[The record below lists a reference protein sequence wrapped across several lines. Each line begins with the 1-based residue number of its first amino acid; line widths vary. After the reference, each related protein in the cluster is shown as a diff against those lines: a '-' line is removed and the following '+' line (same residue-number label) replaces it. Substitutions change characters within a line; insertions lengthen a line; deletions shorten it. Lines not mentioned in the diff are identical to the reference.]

1 MTGCYTRR
9 MDQRTPCDV
18 LLTNAHVLRMDAE
31 FTTHARGAVAIEAGR
46 ILDVGDIDAK
56 YAAREVVDCRG
67 RVVMPGLVNA
77 HTHAPMALLRGLADD
92 LRLDV
97 WLMGYMMPV
106 EREFVQP
113 DFVALGTQLA
123 CAEMIRSGTTC
134 FADMY
139 YFEESVAEAAAAAG
153 LRAMCAQTVL
163 KFPSPDAASFEDG
176 LARARDF
183 ISRWRGHELIVPAI
197 APHAPYTCTT
207 EILRASAELA
217 CEFDVPL
224 HTHLAETTFEVEQS
238 RGEHGMPVIPW
249 VRKNRLFDA
258 RVLAAHCVHVDEGEI
273 RTLKDAGAGIAHNP
287 TSNLKLGSGVA
298 PVAKMLAL
306 GAAVGI
312 GTDGAASNN
321 DLDMFEEMRLA
332 ALLAK
337 GVTADPTAL
346 PARQA
351 LAMATSVGARA
362 MHCDAIAGSLEPGK
376 RADLIVVDLDQAHN
390 VPRFARDDNSVY
402 AQIVYASKSTDVVHV
417 MCNGR
422 WLMRERRLL
431 TLDEDA
437 LRSAAAEVARRV
449 DTFLIRREQSV
460 LQKLV
465 AIGGATEGESF
476 EVQVKARIDSADR
489 VLEAL
494 KSDEIT
500 VIRAVHYH
508 QYDTYFFFDDPAQ
521 GRLRYREDTKLDD
534 RGEVTNVRARLTLTG
549 LSHEAAFGSVLLFR
563 SRFLAPA
570 THSPRFYREYF
581 RPQRE
586 REIEKD
592 RRRWLVG
599 YRGVQFYVHLD
610 RLLKPATDGYFLEVK
625 SRTWSRRD
633 AEDKAAVIVPL
644 LERLGARND
653 QAIAQD
659 YVELK

>member
-1 MTGCYTRR
+1 
-9 MDQRTPCDV
+9 MD
-18 LLTNAHVLRMDAE
+18 DA
-31 FTTHARGAVAIEAGR
+31 FRVYAPGSIAIARGEIVAIGNVDSAYEPHET
-46 ILDVGDIDAK
+46 LDCK
-56 YAAREVVDCRG
+56 G

-77 HTHAPMALLRGLADD
+77 HTHAPMTLLRGLADD

-106 EREFVQP
+106 EREFVRP
-113 DFVALGTQLA
+113 DFVALGTKLA

-139 YFEESVAEAAAAAG
+139 YFEESVAEATAAAG
-153 LRAMCAQTVL
+153 LRALCAQTVL
-163 KFPSPDAASFEDG
+163 KFPSPDAASFEDA
-176 LARARDF
+176 LDRAREF
-183 ISRWRGHELIVPAI
+183 IVRWRGHELIVPAV

-207 EILRASAELA
+207 EILRSCVDLA

-224 HTHLAETTFEVEQS
+224 HTHLAETSFEVDQS
-238 RGEHGMPVIPW
+238 RREHGMPVVPW
-249 VRKNRLFDA
+249 VKKLRLFDA

-273 RTLKDAGAGIAHNP
+273 RTLKDAHAGIAHNP

-298 PVAKMLAL
+298 PINRMLEL

-312 GTDGAASNN
+312 GTDGTASNN

-337 GVTADPTAL
+337 GVSGDPTAL
-346 PARQA
+346 PARDA
-351 LAMATSVGARA
+351 LAMATRVGARA
-362 MHCDAIAGSLEPGK
+362 LHCEGITGSLEPGK
-376 RADLIVVDLDQAHN
+376 RADLIVVDLNQSHN
-390 VPRFARDDNSVY
+390 VPRFGRDANSVY
-402 AQIVYASKSTDVVHV
+402 AQLVYASKAADVVDV

-422 WLMRERRLL
+422 WLMRDRRLL
-431 TLDEDA
+431 TLNEEE
-437 LRSAAAEVARRV
+437 LRAAAADIAKRI
-449 DTFLIRREQSV
+449 DMFLIQREQSV
-460 LQKLV
+460 LQKLI
-465 AIGGATEGESF
+465 AIGGATEEESF
-476 EVQVKARIDSADR
+476 EVQVKARLKSVDAVRDA
-489 VLEAL
+489 LE
-494 KSDEIT
+494 SDEIT

-508 QYDTYFFFDDPAQ
+508 QFDTYFFFDDPDQ
-521 GRLRYREDTKLDD
+521 GRLRYREDASLDERD
-534 RGEVTNVRARLTLTG
+534 TVANVRARLTLTG

-581 RPQRE
+581 KPARE

-610 RLLKPATDGYFLEVK
+610 RLLKPATDGHFLEVK

-633 AEDKAAVIVPL
+633 AQDKAAIITAL
-644 LERLGARND
+644 LERLGARSD
-653 QAIAQD
+653 ETISED

>member
-1 MTGCYTRR
+1 
-9 MDQRTPCDV
+9 MDARTACDI
-18 LLTNAHVLRMDAE
+18 LLTNAHVLTMDGAY
-31 FTTHARGAVAIEAGR
+31 TVHAPGSIAIANGR
-46 ILDVGDIDAK
+46 IIAVGDIEASLQP
-56 YAAREVVDCRG
+56 RETLDCQG

-77 HTHAPMALLRGLADD
+77 HTHAPMTLLRGLADD

-106 EREFVQP
+106 EREFVRP
-113 DFVALGTQLA
+113 EFVALGTKLA

-139 YFEESVAEAAAAAG
+139 YFEESVAAAAAEAG
-153 LRAMCAQTVL
+153 LRALCAQTVL
-163 KFPSPDAASFEDG
+163 KFPSPDAASFEDA
-176 LARARDF
+176 LDRAREF
-183 ISRWRGHELIVPAI
+183 IRRWRDHELILPAV

-207 EILRASAELA
+207 EILRACADLA

-224 HTHLAETTFEVEQS
+224 HTHLAETAFEVEQS
-238 RGEHGMPVIPW
+238 RREHGMPVVPW
-249 VRKNRLFDA
+249 VKKLRLFDA

-298 PVAKMLAL
+298 PVVKMLDL

-312 GTDGAASNN
+312 GTDGTASNN
-321 DLDMFEEMRLA
+321 DLDMFEETRLA

-337 GVTADPTAL
+337 GTTGDPTAL

-351 LAMATSVGARA
+351 LAMATRLGARA
-362 MHCDAIAGSLEPGK
+362 LHCEAITGSLEPGK
-376 RADLIVVDLDQAHN
+376 RADLIVVDLNQPHN
-390 VPRFARDDNSVY
+390 VPQFVRDPNSVY
-402 AQIVYASKSTDVVHV
+402 AQLVYAGKASDVVDV

-422 WLMRERRLL
+422 WLMRGRRLL
-431 TLDEDA
+431 TVAEDE
-437 LRSAAAEVARRV
+437 LRSAAADIARRI
-449 DTFLIRREQSV
+449 DRFLIQREQSV
-460 LQKLV
+460 LQKLI
-465 AIGGATEGESF
+465 AIGGATEEESF
-476 EVQVKARIDSADR
+476 EVQVKVRVKSPDT

-494 KSDEIT
+494 EGDEIT
-500 VIRAVHYH
+500 LIRAVHYH
-508 QYDTYFFFDDPAQ
+508 QFDTYFFFDDPDQ
-521 GRLRYREDTKLDD
+521 GRLRYREDESLDD
-534 RGEVTNVRARLTLTG
+534 RGTVTNVRARLTLTG
-549 LSHEAAFGSVLLFR
+549 LSHEEAFGSVLLFR

-581 RPQRE
+581 KPARE

-610 RLLKPATDGYFLEVK
+610 RLLKPATDGHFLEVK

-633 AEDKAAVIVPL
+633 ARDKSVVILEL
-644 LERLGARND
+644 LERLGAPSD
-653 QAIAQD
+653 QVITKD

>member
-1 MTGCYTRR
+1 MTLRR
-9 MDQRTPCDV
+9 PCDI
-18 LLTNAHVLRMDAE
+18 LLTNAHVLTMDDG
-31 FTTHARGAVAIEAGR
+31 FTVHVGGAIAIADGTIVA
-46 ILDVGDIDAK
+46 VGDIESAFD
-56 YAAREVVDCRG
+56 AREILDCHG

-77 HTHAPMALLRGLADD
+77 HTHAAMTLLRGLADD

-106 EREFVQP
+106 EREFVRP
-113 DFVALGTQLA
+113 DFVALGTKLA

-153 LRAMCAQTVL
+153 LRALCTQTVL
-163 KFPSPDAASFEDG
+163 KFPSPDAASFEDA
-176 LARARDF
+176 LDRARDF
-183 ISRWRGHELIVPAI
+183 IIRWKDHELIVPGV

-207 EILRASAELA
+207 QIMRACVDLA

-224 HTHLAETTFEVEQS
+224 HTHLAETSFEVDQS
-238 RGEHGMPVIPW
+238 RREHGMPVVPW
-249 VRKNRLFDA
+249 VKKLRLFDA

-273 RTLKDAGAGIAHNP
+273 RTLKDASAGIAHNP

-298 PVAKMLAL
+298 PINKMLDL

-312 GTDGAASNN
+312 GTDGTASNN
-321 DLDMFEEMRLA
+321 DLDMFEEVRLA

-337 GVTADPTAL
+337 GVTGDPTAL

-351 LAMATSVGARA
+351 LAMATRIGARA
-362 MHCDAIAGSLEPGK
+362 LHCDAMTGSLEPGK
-376 RADLIVVDLDQAHN
+376 RADLIVVDLDQTHN
-390 VPRFARDDNSVY
+390 VPRFGRDANSVY
-402 AQIVYASKSTDVVHV
+402 AQLVYASKAADVVHV

-422 WLMRERRLL
+422 WLMRDRVLL
-431 TLDEDA
+431 TLNEDE
-437 LRSAAAEVARRV
+437 LRAAAAAIARRI
-449 DTFLIRREQSV
+449 DMFLIQREQSV
-460 LQKLV
+460 LQKLI
-465 AIGGATEGESF
+465 AIGGATQEESF
-476 EVQVKARIDSADR
+476 EVQVKARLTSAEA

-494 KSDEIT
+494 TSDDIT

-508 QYDTYFFFDDPAQ
+508 QFDTYFFFDDPDQ
-521 GRLRYREDTKLDD
+521 GRLRYREDESLDE
-534 RGEVTNVRARLTLTG
+534 RGAIKNVRARLTLTG
-549 LSHEAAFGSVLLFR
+549 LSHEEAFGSVLLFR

-581 RPQRE
+581 RPMRE

-592 RRRWLVG
+592 RRRWLIG

-610 RLLKPATDGYFLEVK
+610 RLLKPATDGHFLEVK

-633 AEDKAAVIVPL
+633 AQDKAAIIIAL
-644 LERLGARND
+644 LERLGARSD
-653 QAIAQD
+653 ETIAED